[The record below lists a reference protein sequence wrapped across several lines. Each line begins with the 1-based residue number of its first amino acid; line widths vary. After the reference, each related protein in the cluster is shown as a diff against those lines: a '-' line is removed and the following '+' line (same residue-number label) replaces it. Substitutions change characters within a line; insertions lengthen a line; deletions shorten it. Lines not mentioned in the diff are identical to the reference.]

1 MKEWETFGE
10 YNTVFRRKGSKEAI
24 GEVWLAGDRVQ
35 SQADAKRLVHCVNAL
50 RGFTDEQLYSACEYA
65 RVYEEKVA
73 KLQDKLDLATNTL
86 SKLSKL
92 GNEPYIGNSEGNC
105 IARDALRELD
115 KLNEI

>member
-35 SQADAKRLVHCVNAL
+35 SQADAKRLVYCVNAL
-50 RGFTDEQLYSACEYA
+50 RGFTDEQLYSAAEYA

-73 KLQDKLDLATNTL
+73 KLQDKVDELQKEL
-86 SKLSKL
+86 SKYKVQSIVKDFNNKSSKYIHLS
-92 GNEPYIGNSEGNC
+92 S
-105 IARDALRELD
+105 ALD